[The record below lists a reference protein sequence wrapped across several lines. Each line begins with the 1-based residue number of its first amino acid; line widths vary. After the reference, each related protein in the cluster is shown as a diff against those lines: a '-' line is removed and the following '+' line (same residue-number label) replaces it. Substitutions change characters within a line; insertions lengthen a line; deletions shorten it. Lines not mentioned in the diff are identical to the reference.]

1 MLRGGF
7 LLLIRSNLLVKFDQ
21 LGEVLIAGCVVANF
35 ISLASPQAE
44 KLAHFVAPPFP
55 TKPAL
60 RVPRGPLLWIEIEE
74 SAKVRIKRPPKL
86 CFGGLDT
93 YCNLTYLYSSTSL
106 VKCS

>member
-1 MLRGGF
+1 MLRGDPF
-7 LLLIRSNLLVKFDQ
+7 VDSLDLLVQ
-21 LGEVLIAGCVVANF
+21 LHKLGQMLVAGRVVANF

-74 SAKVRIKRPPKL
+74 SAKVRIKRPPKQS
-86 CFGGLDT
+86 FGGLDT